1 MHIDERKNQEKLAKW
16 FFLTKSGLNLR
27 IEEMLTTF
35 NVLLS
40 FIVKMLKTLI
50 QFRNYFFTKLFLSF
64 YLIK

>member
-1 MHIDERKNQEKLAKW
+1 MHIDERKNQEKLSKW

-27 IEEMLTTF
+27 IDEMLTTF
-35 NVLLS
+35 NGLLS

-50 QFRNYFFTKLFLSF
+50 QLRNYFFTKLFLSF